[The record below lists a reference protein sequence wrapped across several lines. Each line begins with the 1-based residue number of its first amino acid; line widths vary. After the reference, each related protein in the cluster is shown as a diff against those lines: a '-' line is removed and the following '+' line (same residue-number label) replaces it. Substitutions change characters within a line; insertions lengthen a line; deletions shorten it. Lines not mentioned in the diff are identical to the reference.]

1 MNYTKGKWTA
11 RKIFKDPLLIRD
23 EAEQREWYAQNIDIH
38 DINNRILAQVMYQ
51 TDTKNQGYGHT
62 NKLHE
67 FEANAKL
74 ISKAPE
80 MYEAIK
86 LIVNDWDLPQS
97 KISLGEKMQIL
108 KSLLKQIEKNEN

>member
-1 MNYTKGKWTA
+1 MNYTKEKWEVTESGLISKPFEVTGCNA
-11 RKIFKDPLLIRD
+11 CVEFK
-23 EAEQREWYAQNIDIH
+23 H
-38 DINNRILAQVMYQ
+38 D
-51 TDTKNQGYGHT
+51 
-62 NKLHE
+62 
-67 FEANAKL
+67 AKL

-86 LIVNDWDLPQS
+86 LIVEDWNLPQS